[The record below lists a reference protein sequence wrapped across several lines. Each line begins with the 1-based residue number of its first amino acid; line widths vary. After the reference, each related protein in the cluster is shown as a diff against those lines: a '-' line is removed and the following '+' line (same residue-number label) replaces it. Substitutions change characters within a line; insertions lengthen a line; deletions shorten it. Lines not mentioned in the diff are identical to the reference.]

1 MKLIAR
7 FAAVLVMLTA
17 VGLAENL
24 PDSPGSMMESSSSSV
39 RSMAVTAAVVRP
51 TPAITEKK
59 VADKK
64 FLSLTALST
73 AATFADSYTTTWA
86 IQNWQNTPAGESRPC
101 NAETQSPWLYGTHP
115 TYARVY
121 TVAAGKSVGSA
132 LLSYYLKKRH
142 SRFWQLPLTVNT
154 AFSLQGMAHN
164 VASCR

>member
-1 MKLIAR
+1 VKYIAIVATVLM
-7 FAAVLVMLTA
+7 FATVSFA
-17 VGLAENL
+17 AENL
-24 PDSPGSMMESSSSSV
+24 PDSPGSMMESSSSSI
-39 RSMAVTAAVVRP
+39 RSMAVTAALVRP
-51 TPAITEKK
+51 TPTIEEKK
-59 VADKK
+59 VVDKK

-86 IQNWQNTPAGESRPC
+86 IQNWQNTPVGESRPC

-132 LLSYYLKKRH
+132 LLSYYLKKHH
-142 SRFWQLPLTVNT
+142 SRFWQLPLTINT
-154 AFSLQGMAHN
+154 AFSLQGMTHN